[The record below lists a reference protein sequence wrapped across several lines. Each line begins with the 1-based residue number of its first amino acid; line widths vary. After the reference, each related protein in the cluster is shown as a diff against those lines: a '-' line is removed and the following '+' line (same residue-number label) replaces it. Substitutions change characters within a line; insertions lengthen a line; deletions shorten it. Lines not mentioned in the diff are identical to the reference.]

1 MVRERI
7 IIKPVCCAIKYL
19 ENEDPFCHVVL
30 NLTTDHRPLLPED
43 ISIIM
48 KIIIAPDKF
57 KGSLTSFEVAKAV
70 TDGLLAV
77 NDQLEV
83 YSFPMA
89 NGGDGFAAVMSY
101 YTGAQLRHSKAEDAL
116 GKPIEA
122 AWQWQPDTATAIIEV
137 AAASG
142 LVLLPEALRSP
153 MHTSTY
159 GTGLQAKA
167 ALEAG
172 ARTIILGLGGSATND
187 GGAGILAALG
197 FQLLDAGG
205 QLLPPTG
212 QSLLA
217 VKKIVPPETLPA
229 AGWVLACDVDN
240 PLTGAN
246 GAAVIYAPQKG
257 ATTEQVIQLDA
268 GLKNWAAV
276 LRQQTSIDLESQP
289 SLGAAGGIAAG
300 LKAFFPVTIL
310 PGIEMVVK
318 ASGLQEAIAGTDLL
332 ITGEGKLD
340 NQTAS
345 GKVVGYMARLAKDR
359 GIACH
364 AICGQTELNTAV
376 LTAMG
381 IQKAVSL
388 VGGNISNRQAIDQAA
403 VLIRSKAVQLL

>member
-1 MVRERI
+1 
-7 IIKPVCCAIKYL
+7 
-19 ENEDPFCHVVL
+19 
-30 NLTTDHRPLLPED
+30 
-43 ISIIM
+43 M

-70 TDGLLAV
+70 TDGLLTA
-77 NDQLEV
+77 DDRLDI

-89 NGGDGFAAVMSY
+89 DGGDGFAEVISY
-101 YTGAQLRHSKAEDAL
+101 YTGAQLRRSMAEDAL

-122 AWQWQPDTATAIIEV
+122 TWQWQPDTATAIIEV

-142 LVLLPEALRSP
+142 LVLLPETLRNP
-153 MHTSTY
+153 LHTSTY
-159 GTGLQAKA
+159 GTGLQAKT

-172 ARTIILGLGGSATND
+172 AQTIVLGLGGSGTND
-187 GGAGILAALG
+187 GGAGILAAWG

-212 QSLLA
+212 QSLLS
-217 VKKIVPPETLPA
+217 VKKIIPPARLPA
-229 AGWVLACDVDN
+229 INWVLACDVDN
-240 PLTGAN
+240 PLTGPN

-257 ATTEQVIQLDA
+257 ATDDQVIQLEA

-276 LRQQTSIDLESQP
+276 LKQQTGIELEGQP

-300 LKAFFPVTIL
+300 LKAFFPVTIRQ
-310 PGIEMVVK
+310 GIEMVVA
-318 ASGLQEAIAGTDLL
+318 ASGLRDVLTGADLL

-345 GKVVGYMARLAKDR
+345 GKVVGYMARMAKEA

-364 AICGQTELNTAV
+364 AICGQTELNAAD
-376 LTAMG
+376 LKGMG
-381 IQKAVSL
+381 IDKAVSL
-388 VGGNISNRQAIDQAA
+388 VGDDIDSRQAIAQASL
-403 VLIRSKAVQLL
+403 LIKEKARQLL

>member
-1 MVRERI
+1 
-7 IIKPVCCAIKYL
+7 
-19 ENEDPFCHVVL
+19 
-30 NLTTDHRPLLPED
+30 
-43 ISIIM
+43 M

-77 NDQLEV
+77 NGHLDV
-83 YSFPMA
+83 HSFPMA
-89 NGGDGFAAVMSY
+89 DGGDGFAAVMSY
-101 YTGAQLRHSKAEDAL
+101 YTGAQLRRANAADAL

-137 AAASG
+137 ATASG
-142 LVLLPEALRSP
+142 LVLLPETLRNP
-153 MHTSTY
+153 LHTSTY

-167 ALEAG
+167 ALDAG
-172 ARTIILGLGGSATND
+172 ARTIVLGLGGSATND
-187 GGAGILAALG
+187 GGAGILSALG

-212 QSLLA
+212 QSLLF
-217 VKKIVPPETLPA
+217 VRKIIPPKNLPVA
-229 AGWVLACDVDN
+229 NWVLACDVDN
-240 PLTGAN
+240 PLTGPN

-257 ATTEQVIQLDA
+257 ATTEQVMQLDA

-276 LRQQTSIDLESQP
+276 LKQQTGIELEGLP

-300 LKAFFPVTIL
+300 LKAFFPVAIRL
-310 PGIEMVVK
+310 GIEMVVK
-318 ASGLQEAIAGTDLL
+318 TSGLQEVITGADLL

-345 GKVVGYMARLAKDR
+345 GKVVGYIARLAKDR

-364 AICGQTELNTAV
+364 ALCGQTELDTAG
-376 LTAMG
+376 LAAMG
-381 IQKAVSL
+381 IQKTVSL
-388 VGGNISNRQAIDQAA
+388 VGGDIDSDQAIARAA
-403 VLIRSKAVQLL
+403 ALIKEKAGQLL